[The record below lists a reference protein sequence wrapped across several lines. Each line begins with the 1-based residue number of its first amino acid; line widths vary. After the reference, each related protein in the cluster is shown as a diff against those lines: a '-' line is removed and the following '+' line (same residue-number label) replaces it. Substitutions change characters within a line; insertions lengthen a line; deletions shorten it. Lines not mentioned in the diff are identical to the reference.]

1 MAAPTDWPAWEER
14 IAALLPAHDTRRNV
28 AEDRP
33 RLLRELSAYAR
44 AVVAEA
50 RDTGALRPGIDE
62 IEPALDWLRRPV
74 FLCGHHRSGT
84 TLLSN
89 LLDGHPELVVLPSEG
104 TYLTSFRYAARP
116 DPSPA
121 DSDRFAAEW
130 VSRFVDPNYEPHFVL
145 GRAGPAGS
153 AEHPGVLFVRRL
165 LGWHRELQMRWP
177 ERASFGL
184 LLSLVAAF
192 HAGAA
197 RSSAPRAPR
206 RWVEKT
212 PLNEHNVA
220 RLSAFEG
227 ARFIQ
232 LVRDPRATFAS
243 RLAASGEARPDTV
256 EAAGHARSIGRSL
269 RRAVRNE
276 RSLAGRYLVVRYE
289 DLVGDPEREMERVR
303 AFLEVSPHP
312 SLTTPT
318 VAGVPVRANSSFDA
332 GAPGVISRA
341 HDAREVS
348 RFEGRLL
355 GAFTASSAR
364 AFGYELPAPSLVPR
378 AALRLWG
385 EIAHASRVARER
397 VANGVWRSDGD

>member
-1 MAAPTDWPAWEER
+1 MKSRRLVLAVAATLVAVAACGPALVREPVASPAAIGAAPTLARGGYPVVVSEVTQ
-14 IAALLPAHDTRRNV
+14 AALFPDEDARVRAAV
-28 AEDRP
+28 ASW
-33 RLLRELSAYAR
+33 LSASTPLSVVPAARVEQIRAR
-44 AVVAEA
+44 AVAGENL
-50 RDTGALRPGIDE
+50 DTGEA
-62 IEPALDWLRRPV
+62 
-74 FLCGHHRSGT
+74 CGAATHAHSG
-84 TLLSN
+84 
-89 LLDGHPELVVLPSEG
+89 
-104 TYLTSFRYAARP
+104 Y
-116 DPSPA
+116 
-121 DSDRFAAEW
+121 DR
-130 VSRFVDPNYEPHFVL
+130 VL
-145 GRAGPAGS
+145 G
-153 AEHPGVLFVRRL
+153 EY
-165 LGWHRELQMRWP
+165 
-177 ERASFGL
+177 
-184 LLSLVAAF
+184 
-192 HAGAA
+192 
-197 RSSAPRAPR
+197 
-206 RWVEKT
+206 
-212 PLNEHNVA
+212 
-220 RLSAFEG
+220 
-227 ARFIQ
+227 
-232 LVRDPRATFAS
+232 D
-243 RLAASGEARPDTV
+243 EAD
-256 EAAGHARSIGRSL
+256 
-269 RRAVRNE
+269 VRNE